1 MGSASESARE
11 ATAASALRAVVVV
24 VEEGVEGESE
34 RKVSRKN
41 FEVLSARDRKQPM
54 GLARLSSRTFPS
66 LILRTVL
73 AGAAHSSAQAVEH
86 IDLSLFE
93 KEKSAAPRGSERQ
106 AREIGRVKR

>member
-11 ATAASALRAVVVV
+11 ATAASALRAVV